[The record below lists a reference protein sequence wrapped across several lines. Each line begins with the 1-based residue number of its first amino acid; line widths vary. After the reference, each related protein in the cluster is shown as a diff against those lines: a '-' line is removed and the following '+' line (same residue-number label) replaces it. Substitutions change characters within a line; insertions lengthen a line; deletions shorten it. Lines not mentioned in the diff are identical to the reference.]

1 MEKDFRKTFM
11 SLSHANISKMWCVKC
26 ELTVDCNKIVFIC
39 KIVFVYQVDRE
50 NNWLHVTDT
59 GIGMTRN
66 DLLNNLGTI
75 AKSGTSDF
83 FEKMSNAASEE
94 SVSDLIGQFGVG
106 FYSTFLGKVLCFCLP
121 LIYDMCP
128 FSSSNCGPKPV

>member
-1 MEKDFRKTFM
+1 
-11 SLSHANISKMWCVKC
+11 
-26 ELTVDCNKIVFIC
+26 
-39 KIVFVYQVDRE
+39 
-50 NNWLHVTDT
+50 
-59 GIGMTRN
+59 MTRN

-106 FYSTFLGKVLCFCLP
+106 FYSTFLGIKSEICFDIFLAMSLSCCNVVL
-121 LIYDMCP
+121 
-128 FSSSNCGPKPV
+128 SSAE